1 MDATRRHTTRHSTRR
16 TFRRVFLTLAATL
29 TATLAI
35 GTRADPLHAQA
46 DSARAD
52 TSRAR
57 RDTLGV
63 QGSIYNRP
71 FIAGAG
77 RTSIGGYAEGNTNYF
92 VEDGI
97 SDGFSMELRRF
108 NIFLYSAVGPR
119 LRFISELEFEHG
131 TEEIALETA
140 LIDFQLD
147 PAFVLRAGILLPPI
161 GAFNQNHDSPR
172 WDFVDRPLVST
183 RIIPATLSEVGF
195 GAYGRVALR
204 AGGSFTYDAY
214 LTNGL
219 GDGVILNGE
228 GRTLLAAGK
237 RQEQFAEDNNGVP
250 AFSARVALQRRGLG
264 EVGLS
269 HYRATYNSFRV
280 DGVEVDARRALSISA
295 FDLST
300 SLGPVSLRGEAALVR
315 LDMPP
320 ALSELFGHR
329 QWGAH
334 VDAMT
339 PVWRPRLFGLRDA
352 VVSVGLRTEYVDYNV
367 GTFTSTGRP
376 IRDDVLAVVP
386 GVTYRPVPG
395 TVFKVNYRRHWT
407 RDLLGNPAARL
418 GGYQV
423 GMATYF

>member
-1 MDATRRHTTRHSTRR
+1 MTTVLRQMQP
-16 TFRRVFLTLAATL
+16 VLAMLLAA
-29 TATLAI
+29 LA
-35 GTRADPLHAQA
+35 GLAAPQLLSAQA
-46 DSARAD
+46 DSTRAD
-52 TSRAR
+52 SARAR

-63 QGSIYNRP
+63 QGSIYSRP

-77 RTSIGGYAEGNTNYF
+77 RTSIGGYAEANTNYL

-97 SDGFSMELRRF
+97 SEGFSMELRRF
-108 NIFLYSAVGPR
+108 NIFLFSAVGPR

-140 LIDFQLD
+140 LLDFQVD

-195 GAYGRVALR
+195 GAYGRIPLR
-204 AGGSFTYDAY
+204 DGSTLTYDAY

-219 GDGVILNGE
+219 GDGVVGNTE

-237 RQEQFAEDNNGVP
+237 RDQQFAEDNNGVP
-250 AFSARVALQRRGLG
+250 AFSGRLALQKRGWG
-264 EVGLS
+264 EIGLS
-269 HYRATYNSFRV
+269 HYRGVYNAFRV
-280 DGVEVDARRALSISA
+280 DGVEVDERRGLSISA
-295 FDLST
+295 LDVTT
-300 SLGPVSLRGEAALVR
+300 SLGPLSLRGELAAVR
-315 LDMPP
+315 LETPP
-320 ALSELFGHR
+320 SLSELFGER

-334 VDAMT
+334 LDAT
-339 PVWRPRLFGLRDA
+339 LPVWRPRLFGLRDA
-352 VVSVGLRTEYVDYNV
+352 VVSAAFRSEFVDYNV
-367 GTFTSTGRP
+367 GTFASTGRA
-376 IRDDVLAVVP
+376 IRDDVLAFVP
-386 GVTYRPVPG
+386 GVTFRPVPG
-395 TVFKVNYRRHWT
+395 TVFKFNYRRQWT

-423 GMATYF
+423 GVATYF

>member
-1 MDATRRHTTRHSTRR
+1 MHTSLRQMQRVGRATMAAAI
-16 TFRRVFLTLAATL
+16 VAAAAATP
-29 TATLAI
+29 A
-35 GTRADPLHAQA
+35 HAQA
-46 DSARAD
+46 DTTRAD
-52 TSRAR
+52 STRVAGAGR
-57 RDTLGV
+57 PARDTLGV
-63 QGSIYNRP
+63 QGSIYTRP

-97 SDGFSMELRRF
+97 TDGFSMELRRF
-108 NIFLYSAVGPR
+108 NIFLFSAVGPR

-140 LIDFQLD
+140 LLDFQLD
-147 PAFVLRAGILLPPI
+147 PAFVLRAGIILPPI

-183 RIIPATLSEVGF
+183 RIIPSTLSEVGF
-195 GAYGRVALR
+195 GAYGRIALR
-204 AGGSFTYDAY
+204 GGATLTYDAY

-219 GDGVILNGE
+219 GDGVVLNDE

-237 RQEQFAEDNNGVP
+237 REDQFAADNNGVP

-264 EVGLS
+264 EIGLS
-269 HYRATYNSFRV
+269 HYRGAYNTFRL
-280 DGVEVDARRALSISA
+280 DGVEVDVRRGLSISA
-295 FDLST
+295 LDVAT
-300 SLGPVSLRGEAALVR
+300 SLGPVSVRGEVAGVR
-315 LDMPP
+315 LDTPP
-320 ALSELFGHR
+320 ALSELFGSR

-334 VDAMT
+334 LDVMT

-352 VVSVGLRTEYVDYNV
+352 VVSAGARAEFVDYNV
-367 GTFTSTGRP
+367 GTFSSTARP
-376 IRDDVLAVVP
+376 IRDDVLAFVP
-386 GVTYRPVPG
+386 GLTFRPVPG
-395 TVFKVNYRRHWT
+395 TVFKVNYRRQWT

-423 GMATYF
+423 GVATYF

>member
-1 MDATRRHTTRHSTRR
+1 MGRRIRQMQR
-16 TFRRVFLTLAATL
+16 LLAALLFAVAATSW
-29 TATLAI
+29 TA
-35 GTRADPLHAQA
+35 PVHAQA

-52 TSRAR
+52 SSRDARAR

-63 QGSIYNRP
+63 QGSIYSRP

-92 VEDGI
+92 VEDGV

-108 NIFLYSAVGPR
+108 NIFLFSAVGPR

-140 LIDFQLD
+140 LLDFQLD

-183 RIIPATLSEVGF
+183 RIIPSTLSEVGF
-195 GAYGRVALR
+195 GAYGRIALR
-204 AGGSFTYDAY
+204 GGATLTYDAY
-214 LTNGL
+214 LSNGL
-219 GDGVILNGE
+219 GDGVVMNEE

-237 RQEQFAEDNNGVP
+237 REGQFAEDNNGLP
-250 AFSARVALQRRGLG
+250 AISGRLALQRRGVG
-264 EVGLS
+264 EVGVS
-269 HYRATYNSFRV
+269 HYRAVYNSFRV
-280 DGVEVDARRALSISA
+280 DGIEVDGRRGLSITA
-295 FDLST
+295 LDLAT
-300 SLGPVSLRGEAALVR
+300 SLGAVALRGEVAGVR
-315 LDMPP
+315 LETPES
-320 ALSELFGHR
+320 LTELFGDR

-334 VDAMT
+334 LDASV
-339 PVWRPRLFGLRDA
+339 PVWRPRMFGMRDA
-352 VVSVGLRTEYVDYNV
+352 AVSAVLRAEYVDYNV
-367 GTFTSTGRP
+367 GTFASTGRP
-376 IRDDVLAVVP
+376 IRDDVLAFVP
-386 GVTYRPVPG
+386 GVTFRPVPG
-395 TVFKVNYRRHWT
+395 TVFKFNYRRQWT

-423 GMATYF
+423 GVATYF